1 MELCY
6 FYDVL
11 AHIVKRICNYNVNP
25 YIVKRNCII
34 TMFCAHREA
43 FDIYNIFTN
52 IL

>member
-6 FYDVL
+6 FYDIL
-11 AHIVKRICNYNVNP
+11 AHIVKRNCNYNVNP